1 MKYYLTKEWFYDILY
16 PLTLGRGIKVCEEAG
31 RAEEELYRQ
40 FYQKELESFM
50 IKEKACLSPLDAN
63 DLPWVDRTLT
73 RSGLAKESRQALKS
87 LLWKEIEAK
96 NKEGF
101 EIDEEAIRRKFDN
114 YLDNKLKICE
124 QLPQE
129 ILKEIADIR
138 VFGLGYMTQKVKDVL
153 SAHLEEKDKENLHLV
168 ELSYREVERAE
179 AALKK
184 GIRFINYVGQT
195 LSGIVKAG
203 IDVEIKF
210 IGLPT
215 LVVRNANVIEWEG
228 IVHKPKNYLE
238 IPAKR
243 KPPAV
248 TKAEGVEV
256 AKNGALYELHILMC
270 NESSEGK
277 RLAWNFTVSGTDID
291 SEGEYLIP
299 PKF

>member
-1 MKYYLTKEWFYDILY
+1 M
-16 PLTLGRGIKVCEEAG
+16 
-31 RAEEELYRQ
+31 
-40 FYQKELESFM
+40 
-50 IKEKACLSPLDAN
+50 
-63 DLPWVDRTLT
+63 
-73 RSGLAKESRQALKS
+73 
-87 LLWKEIEAK
+87 
-96 NKEGF
+96 
-101 EIDEEAIRRKFDN
+101 
-114 YLDNKLKICE
+114 DNKLKICK

-138 VFGLGYMTQKVKDVL
+138 AFCLGYMTQKVKNML
-153 SAHLEEKDKENLHLV
+153 SIYLEEKDKENLHLV

>member
-87 LLWKEIEAK
+87 LLWKEIEAR

-138 VFGLGYMTQKVKDVL
+138 AFGLGYMTQKVKNML
-153 SAHLEEKDKENLHLV
+153 LTYLEEKDKENLRLV
-168 ELSYREVERAE
+168 ELSYREVEKAE

-203 IDVEIKF
+203 IDVEINF

-215 LVVRNANVIEWEG
+215 LVVRNATVIEWEG

-238 IPAKR
+238 LPTKR

-256 AKNGALYELHILMC
+256 VKNGALYELHILMC
-270 NESSEGK
+270 NENSEGK

>member
-1 MKYYLTKEWFYDILY
+1 
-16 PLTLGRGIKVCEEAG
+16 
-31 RAEEELYRQ
+31 
-40 FYQKELESFM
+40 M

-87 LLWKEIEAK
+87 LLWKEIEAR

>member
-1 MKYYLTKEWFYDILY
+1 MKYYLTKKWFYDILY

-31 RAEEELYRQ
+31 RAEEEIYRR
-40 FYQKELESFM
+40 FYQKESESFM
-50 IKEKACLSPLDAN
+50 IKEKARLSPLDAN

-73 RSGLAKESRQALKS
+73 RSGLAKENRQALKS
-87 LLWKEIEAK
+87 LLWKEIEAR
-96 NKEGF
+96 NKKGF

-114 YLDNKLKICE
+114 YLDNKLKICK
-124 QLPQE
+124 QL
-129 ILKEIADIR
+129 EIADIR
-138 VFGLGYMTQKVKDVL
+138 VFCLGYMTQKVKGML
-153 SAHLEEKDKENLHLV
+153 STYLEEKDTENLRLV
-168 ELSYREVERAE
+168 EVSYREVERAE
-179 AALKK
+179 AALQKE
-184 GIRFINYVGQT
+184 IRFINYVGQT
-195 LSGIVKAG
+195 LSGIEKAG
-203 IDVEIKF
+203 SGVEIKF

-228 IVHKPKNYLE
+228 IVHKPKSYLE
-238 IPAKR
+238 LPVKR

-256 AKNGALYELHILMC
+256 VKNRALYDLHILMC
-270 NESSEGK
+270 NESSDGK

>member
-1 MKYYLTKEWFYDILY
+1 M
-16 PLTLGRGIKVCEEAG
+16 
-31 RAEEELYRQ
+31 
-40 FYQKELESFM
+40 
-50 IKEKACLSPLDAN
+50 SPLDAN
-63 DLPWVDRTLT
+63 DLPWLDRTLS
-73 RSGLAKESRQALKS
+73 RSGLTKENRQALKS
-87 LLWKEIEAK
+87 LLWKEIEAR
-96 NKEGF
+96 NKGGF

-138 VFGLGYMTQKVKDVL
+138 VFCLGYMTQKVKNML
-153 SAHLEEKDKENLHLV
+153 SAYLEEKDKENLRLV
-168 ELSYREVERAE
+168 ELSYREVGRAE
-179 AALKK
+179 AALQKE
-184 GIRFINYVGQT
+184 IRFINYVGQP

-203 IDVEIKF
+203 NRVEIRF

-215 LVVRNANVIEWEG
+215 LIVRSASVIEWEG

-238 IPAKR
+238 LPAKR
-243 KPPAV
+243 KPPAM

>member
-16 PLTLGRGIKVCEEAG
+16 PLTLGRGTKVCEEAD
-31 RAEEELYRQ
+31 RAEEEIYCR

-50 IKEKACLSPLDAN
+50 IKEKARLSPLDAN
-63 DLPWVDRTLT
+63 DLPWLDRTLT

-114 YLDNKLKICE
+114 YLDNKLKICK

-138 VFGLGYMTQKVKDVL
+138 VFCLGYMTQKVKDVL
-153 SAHLEEKDKENLHLV
+153 STYLEEKDKENLRLV

-184 GIRFINYVGQT
+184 NIRFINYVGQT

-203 IDVEIKF
+203 SDVEIRF

-238 IPAKR
+238 LPAKR
-243 KPPAV
+243 KPPAM

-277 RLAWNFTVSGTDID
+277 RLAWN
-291 SEGEYLIP
+291 
-299 PKF
+299 

>member
-1 MKYYLTKEWFYDILY
+1 M
-16 PLTLGRGIKVCEEAG
+16 
-31 RAEEELYRQ
+31 
-40 FYQKELESFM
+40 
-50 IKEKACLSPLDAN
+50 SPLDAN
-63 DLPWVDRTLT
+63 DLPWIERTLA
-73 RSGLAKESRQALKS
+73 RSGLTKENRHALKS
-87 LLWKEIEAK
+87 LFWKEIEAR

-114 YLDNKLKICE
+114 YLDNKLKICK

-129 ILKEIADIR
+129 ILREIADLR
-138 VFGLGYMTQKVKDVL
+138 VFGLGYMTQKVKNML
-153 SAHLEEKDKENLHLV
+153 STYLEEKDKENLRLV
-168 ELSYREVERAE
+168 KLSYQKVEKAE
-179 AALKK
+179 AVLKK
-184 GIRFINYVGQT
+184 NIRFINYVGQT
-195 LSGIVKAG
+195 LSGIVKAESG
-203 IDVEIKF
+203 IKIKF

-215 LVVRNANVIEWEG
+215 LIVRNANVIEWEG
-228 IVHKPKNYLE
+228 IVHNPKNCLE
-238 IPAKR
+238 LSAKR

-256 AKNGALYELHILMC
+256 VKNGTLYELHILMC